1 MGFMQGTFTGKAELN
16 RIDSKFPYYSEGK
29 TKETGAK
36 YHRFNLAIVDDKNNR
51 IMTELFGMVQ
61 KEIKTMD
68 TDNEKI
74 SILWEDRN
82 DKAIMDKVA
91 SYKKNVFSFV
101 DDERKEFISTYDAVE
116 YLKDHADDLK
126 DNKVEVTVGVSLN
139 IYKGKISNRYEIRN
153 IYKIDDDKKQQLKIT
168 GDFFFN
174 KDSID
179 ISEWKE
185 NKKLIINGY
194 VQGYIQEKKA
204 TMYVPQTIVL
214 DCGKIDFDN
223 ENHVKQLR
231 FKLSC
236 INCDFKD
243 GKISTKLK
251 SSTMYKIG
259 VILRYNNSAQEV
271 DFDESMLTD
280 KQKLAIDLGLK
291 TIEDYMKGT
300 RVFGERV
307 TEFKLVDFQIEKQDY
322 ADGCVDLEVKPSE
335 FEEDVFIPDE
345 EESEDVLENAMNPP
359 EDDDDDDNS
368 GGSLFD

>member
-68 TDNEKI
+68 TDNNKI
-74 SILWEDRN
+74 SIAWEDRD
-82 DKAIMDKVA
+82 DKAIIDNVA
-91 SYKKNVFSFV
+91 NFKKNVFSFV

-126 DNKVEVTVGVSLN
+126 DNKVGVTVGISLN
-139 IYKGKISNRYEIRN
+139 VYKGKISNRYEIRN

-179 ISEWKE
+179 TSEWKE

-280 KQKLAIDLGLK
+280 KQKMAIDLGLK

-322 ADGCVDLEVKPSE
+322 ADGCIDLEIKTSE

-345 EESEDVLENAMNPP
+345 EENESILDNAINPP
-359 EDDDDDDNS
+359 EDENNEDD
-368 GGSLFD
+368 GESLFD